1 MNKQKYV
8 LQKNNKVKL
17 FFSSDMDFGNF
28 GDLLSRYIVEKLS
41 GLEIEKYYWRNIDVH
56 LDAVGSILDCEEIC
70 APSVIWGSGFL
81 SSQSYLKIKLVKLRQ
96 FLRRK
101 YGNPQICAVRGLLT
115 NDIIKKAGLASS
127 NVFGDPA
134 LLLPVIYKPIAI
146 KKKYKIGIIL
156 HYSHIN
162 GHLDLT
168 DEGVKFIDINRKYSD
183 IETFIDEVL
192 ECDFIL
198 SSSLHGIIISNAYE
212 IPCVRLKING
222 LSIHKNEREEDFKFD
237 DYVSGINT
245 YNLNLNNNYSI
256 SEIII
261 EKGDKIEKN
270 ILTKVMEIA
279 SVPKFKID
287 YTRLLKVFPLPLRIL
302 AIND

>member
-134 LLLPVIYKPIAI
+134 LLLPAIYKPIAI

-162 GHLDLT
+162 GCLDST

-245 YNLNLNNNYSI
+245 YNLNSNNNYSI
-256 SEIII
+256 PEIII

-270 ILTKVMEIA
+270 ILNKVMEIA

-302 AIND
+302 EIND

>member
-1 MNKQKYV
+1 
-8 LQKNNKVKL
+8 
-17 FFSSDMDFGNF
+17 MDFGNF

-134 LLLPVIYKPIAI
+134 LLLPAIYKPIAI

-162 GHLDLT
+162 GRLDST

-222 LSIHKNEREEDFKFD
+222 LSIHKNKREEDFKFD

-245 YNLNLNNNYSI
+245 YNLNSNNNYSI
-256 SEIII
+256 PEIII
-261 EKGDKIEKN
+261 EKEDKIEKN